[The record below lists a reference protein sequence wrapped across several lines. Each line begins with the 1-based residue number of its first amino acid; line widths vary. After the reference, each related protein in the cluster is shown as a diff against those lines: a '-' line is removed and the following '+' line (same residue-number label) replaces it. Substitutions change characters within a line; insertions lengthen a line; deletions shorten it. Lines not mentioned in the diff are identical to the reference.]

1 MVTGLGTGFVM
12 CWQNNVR
19 WSINQHEDPRKFM
32 TVNSGHYVLA
42 IPDLTRFAKSSDSEG
57 SVKSSN
63 VSVDSRRQ
71 MPTFRKVIMK
81 LSGNVQWLAGLV
93 FERNTDDGTR
103 RFAFKPHYD
112 VILRNPEF
120 ARSCNKM
127 VIRLITKLRERYRA
141 NVTRGTMLLED
152 FEAIIFTFLSRLRLL
167 WIEIGP

>member
-1 MVTGLGTGFVM
+1 MVTGLGTGFLM

-32 TVNSGHYVLA
+32 TVDSGHYVLA
-42 IPDLTRFAKSSDSEG
+42 IPDLTRFAKGSDGEG

-63 VSVDSRRQ
+63 ISIDSRRQ

-81 LSGNVQWLAGLV
+81 LSGNVRWLAGLV
-93 FERNTDDGTR
+93 FERNTDDGEQ

-120 ARSCNKM
+120 AKSCNRM
-127 VIRLITKLRERYRA
+127 VIR
-141 NVTRGTMLLED
+141 
-152 FEAIIFTFLSRLRLL
+152 FTP
-167 WIEIGP
+167 IAV

>member
-1 MVTGLGTGFVM
+1 MVTGIGTGFVM

-19 WSINQHEDPRKFM
+19 WSINQHKDPKKFM

-42 IPDLTRFAKSSDSEG
+42 IPDLTRFAKGSDNDG

-63 VSVDSRRQ
+63 ISIDSRRQ

-93 FERNTDDGTR
+93 FERNTDDEDQKFT
-103 RFAFKPHYD
+103 FKPHYD

-120 ARSCNKM
+120 AKSCNKL
-127 VIRLITKLRERYRA
+127 VIRFISRLYKSYQA
-141 NVTRGTMLLED
+141 NVGRDMMLLED
-152 FEAIIFTFLSRLRLL
+152 FGATIFTFPLRLRLL
-167 WIEIGP
+167 WIETGR